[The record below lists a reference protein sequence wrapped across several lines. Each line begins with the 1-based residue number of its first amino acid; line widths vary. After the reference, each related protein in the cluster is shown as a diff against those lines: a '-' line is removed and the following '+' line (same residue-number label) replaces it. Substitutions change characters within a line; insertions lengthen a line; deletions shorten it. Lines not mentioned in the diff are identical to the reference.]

1 MKTVYFAK
9 GIAVHTPPAQLDPF
23 TPAFLITIDTEGD
36 NLWNCPQ
43 EITTAN
49 AAFLPRFQT
58 LCEKY
63 RLKPTWL
70 TNWEMVE
77 SPEFCEFAQDSI
89 DRETSEVGMH
99 LHAWN
104 NPPVEPLTSNDWES
118 HPYLIQFSELQ
129 MRQKIRA
136 ITDRLEDR
144 FQVKMLSHR
153 AGRWA
158 FNESYARLLVEHGYQ
173 VDCSVSPHI
182 CWQHEHP
189 DLPFTVDYRD
199 FPDRAYFVDLD
210 DISQESERSLL
221 LEVPVTILRQPP
233 STIAKTF
240 RKATEWSSLGQ
251 RVSKRLFPTEAWLRP
266 NGRNGSE
273 LIHTLESA
281 ITQGRD
287 FVEFMLHSSEFMPGC
302 SPRFRSESSI
312 EKLFE
317 DIERLFEAARSC
329 CVGMT
334 LTEYHGRL
342 ALRRDQRVGSAA

>member
-1 MKTVYFAK
+1 VQSSLASINSY
-9 GIAVHTPPAQLDPF
+9 

-43 EITTAN
+43 EITTRN
-49 AAFLPRFQT
+49 AAFLPRFQE

-63 RLKPTWL
+63 QQKPTWL

-77 SPEFCEFAQDSI
+77 SPEFCDFAKDAVARDSA
-89 DRETSEVGMH
+89 EVGMH

-104 NPPVEPLTSNDWES
+104 SPPVEPLTSNDWQS
-118 HPYLIQFSELQ
+118 HPYLIQFSESQ

-136 ITDRLEDR
+136 ITDRLEDTFR
-144 FQVKMLSHR
+144 VKMLSHR

-182 CWQHEHP
+182 CWSHEHP
-189 DLPFTVDYRD
+189 DLPCTVDYRR
-199 FPDRAYFVDLD
+199 FPQQAYFVDLD
-210 DISQESERSLL
+210 DISQESDRSLL
-221 LEVPVTILRQPP
+221 LEVPVTILKRPP
-233 STIAKTF
+233 TKIAQTF
-240 RKATEWSSLGQ
+240 RKATDWHPFGR

-266 NGRNGSE
+266 NGRNGAE
-273 LIHTLESA
+273 MVETMQTA
-281 ITQGRD
+281 IAQGSD
-287 FVEFMLHSSEFMPGC
+287 FVEFMLHSSEFMPGG
-302 SPRFRSESSI
+302 SPRFRTESAI

-317 DIERLFEAARSC
+317 DIERLFEAAADC

-334 LTEYHGRL
+334 LAQYHARL
-342 ALRRDQRVGSAA
+342 VALRDQRVGSAA

>member
-1 MKTVYFAK
+1 VHSSHAK
-9 GIAVHTPPAQLDPF
+9 LDSY

-43 EITTAN
+43 DITTAN
-49 AAFLPRFQT
+49 AAFLPRFQV

-63 RLKPTWL
+63 GLKPTWL
-70 TNWEMVE
+70 TNWEMLD
-77 SPEFCEFAQDSI
+77 SPEFCEFAQDTLE
-89 DRETSEVGMH
+89 RNVAEVGMH

-104 NPPVEPLTSNDWES
+104 NPPVEPLTTDDWRS
-118 HPYLIQFSELQ
+118 HPYLIQFSETQ

-136 ITDRLEDR
+136 ITDRLEDT
-144 FQVKMLSHR
+144 FCVKMLSHR

-158 FNESYARLLVEHGYQ
+158 FNESYAQLLVEHGYQ

-189 DLPFTVDYRD
+189 DLPCTVDYRK
-199 FPDRAYFVDLD
+199 FPDRAYFMDLD

-221 LEVPVTILRQPP
+221 LEIPVTILKRSP
-233 STIAKTF
+233 SPVAKTF
-240 RKATEWSSLGQ
+240 RKATNWNKLGQ
-251 RVSKRLFPTEAWLRP
+251 RISNRLFPTEAWLRP

-273 LIHTLESA
+273 LVQTMNTA
-281 ITQGRD
+281 IERGGD
-287 FVEFMLHSSEFMPGC
+287 FVEFMLHSSEFMPGG
-302 SPRFRSESSI
+302 SPRFRTEAAI

-317 DIERLFEAARSC
+317 DIERLFEAAAGC

-334 LTEYHGRL
+334 LAEYHARL
-342 ALRRDQRVGSAA
+342 AVRRDQRVGSAA